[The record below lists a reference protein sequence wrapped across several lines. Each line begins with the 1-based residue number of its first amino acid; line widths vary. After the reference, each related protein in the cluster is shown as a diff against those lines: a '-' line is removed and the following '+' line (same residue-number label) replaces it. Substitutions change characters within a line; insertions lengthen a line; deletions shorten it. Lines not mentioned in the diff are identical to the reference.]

1 MLSWDVFEETG
12 TRIPNVA
19 GYASFVQRY
28 RADEDFRE
36 WFAPINSGMD
46 LVSKGDNRRLVAIQ
60 HELVALI
67 DELDPKRKYTA
78 GYDLQPIELDA

>member
-1 MLSWDVFEETG
+1 
-12 TRIPNVA
+12 
-19 GYASFVQRY
+19 
-28 RADEDFRE
+28 
-36 WFAPINSGMD
+36 MD

-78 GYDLQPIELDA
+78 GYDLEPIELDGVDGAR

>member
-1 MLSWDVFEETG
+1 
-12 TRIPNVA
+12 A
-19 GYASFVQRY
+19 GYAAFLARY
-28 RADEDFRE
+28 RDDEAFRR

-60 HELVALI
+60 NALVALI

-78 GYDLQPIELDA
+78 GYDLELIELGHAEAPRA